1 MVWITRSLRN
11 GLYLVFLELLEGYVS
26 PWYMKLF
33 FAFLVRNF
41 YMKLESISEK
51 ASSHL
56 YRLFVLTYGGP
67 AIAIYSGLNN
77 KYPVPSHFVMGPCV
91 LGMHLA
97 QGSIA
102 IPQFYRDVFMGLA
115 SLGLTP
121 ARPALG

>member
-1 MVWITRSLRN
+1 MDNKELEKRLVLDLSGAIRRICFSL
-11 GLYLVFLELLEGYVS
+11 
-26 PWYMKLF
+26 YMKLF

-67 AIAIYSGLNN
+67 VIAIYSGLNN
-77 KYPVPSHFVMGPCV
+77 KYLVPSHFVMGPCV

-102 IPQFYRDVFMGLA
+102 TPQFYRDVFMGLA